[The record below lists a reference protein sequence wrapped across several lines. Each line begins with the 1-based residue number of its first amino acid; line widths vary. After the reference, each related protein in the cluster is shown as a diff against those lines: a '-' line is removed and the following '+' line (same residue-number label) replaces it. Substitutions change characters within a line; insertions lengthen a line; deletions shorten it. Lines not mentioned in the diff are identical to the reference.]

1 MSAIMGRMA
10 TYSGK
15 VINWDEAFSY
25 DHSLVPEL
33 HSLNDEPPVV
43 PNSQGKYPTPIP
55 GITKYR

>member
-1 MSAIMGRMA
+1 MGRMA
-10 TYSGK
+10 TYSGR
-15 VINWDEAFSY
+15 VVNWDEAFSY

-33 HSLNDEPPVV
+33 HSFSDEPPVV